1 MVSPT
6 CFLRRLADLEFYEG
20 NCTPGFF
27 FKPCCG
33 EVSFHRSPGSGRKC
47 SLQRVGSQLEHVF
60 PRLSQATLSESAG
73 LLMRC
78 WNLLL
83 LDSYSWFW
91 SGSSKEEVSISTA
104 SNVLWRYIFMTTQLI
119 ALFVPSGVWLLNK
132 QPFLWVTKWLY
143 SKARLCQNQKNETAK
158 LN

>member
-6 CFLRRLADLEFYEG
+6 CSLRRLADLEFYEG
-20 NCTPGFF
+20 NCTAGFF
-27 FKPCCG
+27 FQ
-33 EVSFHRSPGSGRKC
+33 VWLWRSFFPLLPRIRSHALFAACQEPIRA
-47 SLQRVGSQLEHVF
+47 LVF
-60 PRLSQATLSESAG
+60 PLLPESAG

-78 WNLLL
+78 RNLLL
-83 LDSYSWFW
+83 LDYYSWFW

-104 SNVLWRYIFMTTQLI
+104 PNMLWRYIFMTTQLI
-119 ALFVPSGVWLLNK
+119 ALFVPRGVWLLNK
-132 QPFLWVTKWLY
+132 QPFLGVTKWLY